1 MVECPDD
8 LRDHGCRFRDDDCYP
23 THKTQEAASGTPM
36 MLNNHTLIVSLVLI
50 SALMAIGLFAVSPR
64 LEREGLRL
72 WGAAMALV
80 SIGWACIDGRGAIP
94 NSLSIIVANTLFSAS
109 VSLELAAVYTYRGL
123 NWPRG
128 QCILPVLA
136 TLLAFSIIPTNDLR
150 GHLFTSSIIFGSQFL
165 MLSAVLYGDRT
176 SRTGYAWRLL
186 FISTTIMLPIMVLRG
201 LAAHFGHIEFAGVR
215 SPFMPNPIQ
224 LAAYISVMGTITL
237 GSLGFI
243 LMTKE
248 RADREIQHLA
258 LTDPL
263 TRTLN
268 RRAFMDQAAQ
278 ELSFSRRHE
287 LPLALIM
294 LDVDHFKRINDR
306 YGHLVG
312 DDVLIELTRLL
323 TSRLRKQDVFGRYG
337 GEEFCI
343 LLPGTDG
350 AGALA
355 VAESLRL
362 AVESA
367 VFAAAC
373 GGVSVTISLG
383 ASTFSDA
390 EMDPESSLTR
400 LFGDADAAL
409 YQAKRGGRNRTSVS
423 QPAGPSPMT
432 AVEEPSE
439 A

>member
-1 MVECPDD
+1 MVECANDM
-8 LRDHGCRFRDDDCYP
+8 RDHGRHFRDDSYFLR
-23 THKTQEAASGTPM
+23 KAQEVVANIPM
-36 MLNNHTLIVSLVLI
+36 ILDNHTLVVSLVLT
-50 SALMAIGLFAVSPR
+50 SSLMAIGLFTVSPR
-64 LEREGLRL
+64 FEREGLLL

-80 SIGWACIDGRGAIP
+80 SISWACIEVRGVIP
-94 NSLSIIVANTLFSAS
+94 DLVSIIAANTLFSAS

-123 NWPRG
+123 NWPRR

-136 TLLAFSIIPTNDLR
+136 TLLAFSIIPTNDLSD
-150 GHLFTSSIIFGSQFL
+150 HLLASSIILGSQFL
-165 MLSAVLYGDRT
+165 MLAIALYDDSI
-176 SRTGYAWRLL
+176 SRNGHAWRLL
-186 FISTTIMLPIMVLRG
+186 FISTVIMLPIMALRG
-201 LAAHFGHIEFAGVR
+201 FVAHFGYLEFAGVR

-263 TRTLN
+263 TRILN
-268 RRAFMDQAAQ
+268 RRAFLDQAAQ
-278 ELSFSRRHE
+278 EVAFSRRHE

-312 DDVLIELTRLL
+312 DDVLIELTRLMA
-323 TSRLRKQDVFGRYG
+323 SRLRKQDVFGRYG

-343 LLPGTDG
+343 LLPGTDDT
-350 AGALA
+350 GALA
-355 VAESLRL
+355 AAESLRM

-383 ASTFSDA
+383 AGTFESSG
-390 EMDPESSLTR
+390 MDPESALIR
-400 LFGDADAAL
+400 LFEDADASL
-409 YQAKRGGRNRTSVS
+409 YEAKRGGRNRTSVS
-423 QPAGPSPMT
+423 QAADPSPMT
-432 AVEEPSE
+432 VAEEPGE